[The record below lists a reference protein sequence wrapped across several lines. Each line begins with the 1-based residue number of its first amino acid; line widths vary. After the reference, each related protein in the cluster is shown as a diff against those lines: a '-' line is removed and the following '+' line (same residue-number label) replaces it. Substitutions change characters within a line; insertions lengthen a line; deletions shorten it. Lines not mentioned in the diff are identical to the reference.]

1 MTRRL
6 QERARYS
13 GRIDD
18 ESLKISRRVEAFSI
32 RAGEMVRL
40 LQERKNLF
48 HRIDSEGSVDEI
60 QHEFLQRAL
69 SIIRS
74 MDTCIEH

>member
-1 MTRRL
+1 
-6 QERARYS
+6 
-13 GRIDD
+13 
-18 ESLKISRRVEAFSI
+18 
-32 RAGEMVRL
+32 MVRL